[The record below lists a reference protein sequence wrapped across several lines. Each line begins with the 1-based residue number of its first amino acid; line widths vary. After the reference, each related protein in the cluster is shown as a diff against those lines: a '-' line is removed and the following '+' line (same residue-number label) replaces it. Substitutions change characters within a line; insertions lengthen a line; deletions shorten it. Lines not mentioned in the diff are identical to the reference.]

1 MKTAI
6 TINIDINFK
15 LPDFVDFVLKNYEED
30 NLIGS
35 VQWSIEDIIEGVSN
49 NISIEDL
56 TEESI
61 IEEIISYLCDLIQDD
76 DETILFGYIKSIT
89 PIFQSLDVDN
99 ILSAEPDDRFYTYDE
114 LETELESRDW
124 SKLILKIKEEMLED
138 AIQTVQVLRTNLK

>member
-35 VQWSIEDIIEGVSN
+35 VQWSIEDIIEEVGN
-49 NISIEDL
+49 DTSIEDL
-56 TEESI
+56 TNESI
-61 IEEIISYLCDLIQDD
+61 IREIISYLCDLIQDD
-76 DETILFGYIKSIT
+76 DENILFGYIKSIT

>member
-35 VQWSIEDIIEGVSN
+35 VQWSIDDIIEGVSN
-49 NISIEDL
+49 NISIEDIMD
-56 TEESI
+56 ESI

-76 DETILFGYIKSIT
+76 DENILFGYIKSIT
-89 PIFQSLDVDN
+89 PIFQLLDVDN

>member
-35 VQWSIEDIIEGVSN
+35 VQWSIEDIIEEVGN
-49 NISIEDL
+49 DTSIEDL
-56 TEESI
+56 TNESI
-61 IEEIISYLCDLIQDD
+61 IREIISYLCDLIQDD
-76 DETILFGYIKSIT
+76 DENILFGYIKSIT
-89 PIFQSLDVDN
+89 PIFQLLDVDN